1 MRPGCTFYVEAL
13 GCRLNAAEMADL
25 ALRLIG
31 AGCRRVDDPAQA
43 DLILLN
49 TCAVTA
55 QAARKSRHR
64 LRTLHRRNPRAEIA
78 ALGCWVTEAP
88 QLAAAQPGVRWA
100 LTNAEKPRAAQRLLG
115 EDVEEVAAWSPQR
128 TGQTRLFLGVQEGC
142 DSHCTYCITRLLRGR
157 GRSRPPAEV
166 VALIRRAVEAGAQEV
181 VLTGVSLGAYG
192 HDLGMRSGLARLVEA
207 ILRETA
213 LPRLRLSSVEPWD
226 VDEALL
232 ALWSEPRLCRQLHLP
247 LQSGCDATLKR
258 MGRRITT
265 AAFARLVERARAISP
280 EIAITTDLIAGFP
293 GETEA
298 EFAQTLAYVEAM
310 AFARL
315 HVFPYSEREGTAA
328 ARLPGALPV
337 AVRRERAAQLRAL
350 GARMAAAYRRR
361 FVGRE
366 VRVLWERRNAAGLWR
381 GLSDNYLE
389 IVAASEAALHNRITA
404 ARIVADEGG
413 VMRAIIPQEEVKDG
427 RSR

>member
-1 MRPGCTFYVEAL
+1 MRKSCTFYAEAL
-13 GCRLNAAEMADL
+13 GCRLNAAEMGEL

-31 AGCRRVDDPAQA
+31 AGCHRVDDPAEA

-64 LRTLHRRNPRAEIA
+64 LRALHRRNPQAEIA
-78 ALGCWVTEAP
+78 ALGCWVTESP
-88 QLAAAQPGVRWA
+88 QLAAAQPGVHWA
-100 LTNAEKPRAAQRLLG
+100 LTNAEKPQAAALIVG
-115 EDVEEVAAWSPQR
+115 EEGEAAPWSPQR

-157 GRSRPPAEV
+157 SRSLPLAEV
-166 VALIRRAVEAGAQEV
+166 VARIRRAVEAGVQEV

-192 HDLGMRSGLARLVEA
+192 HDLGMQSGLAQLVEA

-232 ALWSEPRLCRQLHLP
+232 SLLSEPRLCRQLHLP
-247 LQSGCDATLKR
+247 LQSGCNATLKR

-265 AAFARLVERARAISP
+265 AAFARLVEQARAIVP
-280 EIAITTDLIAGFP
+280 EIAMTTDLIAGFP
-293 GETEA
+293 GETEE
-298 EFAQTLAYVEAM
+298 EFTQSLAFVEAM
-310 AFARL
+310 GFARL
-315 HVFPYSEREGTAA
+315 HVFPYSERAGTAA
-328 ARLPGALPV
+328 ARLPGSLPM
-337 AVRRERAAQLRAL
+337 AVRRERAARLRAL
-350 GARMAAAYRRR
+350 GARMAAAYRAR

-366 VRVLWERRNAAGLWR
+366 LSVLWERQNTAGLWR

-389 IVAASEAALHNRITA
+389 VIAASELSLHNQIT
-404 ARIVADEGG
+404 RVHILADEGG
-413 VMRAIIPQEEVKDG
+413 VMRAHIVAEEG
-427 RSR
+427 EERRER